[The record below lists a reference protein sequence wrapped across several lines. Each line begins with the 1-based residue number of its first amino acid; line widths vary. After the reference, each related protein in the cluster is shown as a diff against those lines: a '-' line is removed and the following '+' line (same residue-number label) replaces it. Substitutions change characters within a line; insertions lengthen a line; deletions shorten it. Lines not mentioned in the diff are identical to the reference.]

1 MWTRFARSGHQGEKT
16 DSRVR
21 NRADLPVLYTTET
34 NRFQGSK
41 RNRFTGS
48 GHGEK
53 ADSRI
58 RNRTGFEPCYKTWFG
73 WNLNYAAAGISNL
86 AHRPTTLFPT
96 SSSSRIF
103 VGEVGDPRASQS
115 VSQAVQ
121 TFSVFKHFQERKKK
135 EKGWLNYHH
144 RKQRKEKKPCL
155 VCARL
160 CNTSVAKERSF

>member
-1 MWTRFARSGHQGEKT
+1 MRNLSLFTVRFDAPEPDLCGHDLPVLDTSERKPIPGFHMEPICPFWTPGRENRFQGSKSSRFARSGHAG
-16 DSRVR
+16 D
-21 NRADLPVLYTTET
+21 

-41 RNRFTGS
+41 RNRFTDS

-58 RNRTGFEPCYKTWFG
+58 RSRTRFG
-73 WNLNYAAAGISNL
+73 WNLNYAADGISNL

-115 VSQAVQ
+115 
-121 TFSVFKHFQERKKK
+121 HLR
-135 EKGWLNYHH
+135 GGG
-144 RKQRKEKKPCL
+144 
-155 VCARL
+155 ARL
-160 CNTSVAKERSF
+160 PVSCVGGICKSR